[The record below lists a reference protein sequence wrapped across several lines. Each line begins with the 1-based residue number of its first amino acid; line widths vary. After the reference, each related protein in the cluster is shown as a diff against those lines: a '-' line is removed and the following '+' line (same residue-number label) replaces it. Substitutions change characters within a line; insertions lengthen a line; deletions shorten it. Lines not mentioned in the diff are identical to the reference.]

1 MLKTDPSKKI
11 EDIVTK
17 TPDVVEPVET
27 PQPKPGPRTLYGNV
41 MDQFNAAAELL
52 QLERSLRKILVHTK
66 NEIVVN
72 FPVKLDN
79 GEIEVFTGYRVQ
91 HNDALGPFKGG
102 LRFHPDVNLDEVR
115 ALAAWMTWKCALA
128 GIPFGGAKGGIQ
140 IDPARYSI
148 GERERITRRFAFA
161 LGDNIGPEYDIPA
174 PDVNTNAQTMA
185 WIMDT
190 YLSTV
195 SPHQRQNCTHIVTGK
210 PIESG
215 GSAGR
220 DKATGQGVADI
231 VQCWCDDHGLTLKN
245 MTFMVQGFGNVGSW
259 AARILCSM
267 GARLVAVEDVTG
279 AICNP
284 AGLDI
289 DRLLTFA
296 QSRGGVARFPGGE
309 FADHIMFMNT
319 PADIF
324 IPAAMESQINAVTAP
339 WLKVKV
345 VVEGANGPT
354 DPDGDAILHS
364 RGIDVI
370 PDILANAGGVIVSY
384 FEWLQNKR
392 RESWELKEVDTQLRR
407 KIVAAYERVKAK
419 AAEFNSTWRTAA
431 YMIAL
436 ARLEKVYRERGIFP

>member
-1 MLKTDPSKKI
+1 MLKTFPARAP
-11 EDIVTK
+11 VTADREA
-17 TPDVVEPVET
+17 PASEPVVS
-27 PQPKPGPRTLYGNV
+27 PSHLPGSKSLYDNV
-41 MDQFNAAAELL
+41 MNQFDAAAELI
-52 QLERSLRKILVHTK
+52 QLDRSLRKILARMK
-66 NEIVVN
+66 NEIVVS

-102 LRFHPDVNLDEVR
+102 LRYHPDVNIDEVR
-115 ALAAWMTWKCALA
+115 ALAAWMTWKCALV
-128 GIPFGGAKGGIQ
+128 GVPFGGAKGGIQ
-140 IDPARYSI
+140 FDPARYSK

-195 SPHQRQNCTHIVTGK
+195 SPHDRQNCMHIVTGK
-210 PIESG
+210 PIETG

-220 DKATGQGVADI
+220 DKATGQGIANV
-231 VQCWCDDHGLTLKN
+231 VQCWCDDHGLPLKN
-245 MTFMVQGFGNVGSW
+245 ATYMVQGFGNVGSW
-259 AARILCSM
+259 VTRILSAL

-279 AICNP
+279 AVRN
-284 AGLDI
+284 AQGLN
-289 DRLLTFA
+289 LEQLMA
-296 QSRGGVARFPGGE
+296 YVQSHGRVSRFPGGE
-309 FADHIMFMNT
+309 FADHITFMKT

-324 IPAAMESQINAVTAP
+324 IPAAMENQITSVTAP
-339 WLKVKV
+339 WLKVKL

-354 DPDGDAILHS
+354 DPEGDAILHA
-364 RGIDVI
+364 RGIQVI

-392 RESWELKEVDTQLRR
+392 RESWDLKDVDSQLRH
-407 KIVAAYERVKAK
+407 KIIAAYERVQAK
-419 AAEFNSTWRTAA
+419 AREFNTTWRTAA
-431 YMIAL
+431 YIIAL
-436 ARLEKVYRERGIFP
+436 TRLQKVYQERGIFP

>member
-1 MLKTDPSKKI
+1 MLKTDPQR
-11 EDIVTK
+11 
-17 TPDVVEPVET
+17 VVETVSVDAPIRSEHVCAA
-27 PQPKPGPRTLYGNV
+27 PQKPGPRSLYDNV
-41 MDQFNAAAELL
+41 MEQFNTAADQL
-52 QLERSLRKILVHTK
+52 QLDRSLRRILSRTK

-79 GEIEVFTGYRVQ
+79 GEVEVFTGYRVQ

-102 LRFHPDVNLDEVR
+102 LRYHPDVNLDEVR
-115 ALAAWMTWKCALA
+115 ALAAWMTWKCALT
-128 GIPFGGAKGGIQ
+128 GVPFGGAKGGIQ
-140 IDPARYSI
+140 IDPRRYSL

-195 SPHQRQNCTHIVTGK
+195 SPHERQNSTHIVTGK
-210 PIESG
+210 PVESG

-220 DKATGQGVADI
+220 DKATGQGIADI
-231 VQCWCDDHGLTLKN
+231 VQCWCDDHGISPRG
-245 MTFMVQGFGNVGSW
+245 MTFLIQGFGNVGSW
-259 AARILCSM
+259 AARLLCAM
-267 GARLVAVEDVTG
+267 GAKMVGVEDVTG

-284 AGLDI
+284 DGIDV
-289 DRLLTFA
+289 DRLMDYVR
-296 QSRGGVARFPGGE
+296 SHGGVARFPQAQ
-309 FADHIMFMNT
+309 FADHIMFLNT
-319 PADIF
+319 PADIL
-324 IPAAMESQINAVTAP
+324 IPAAMENQITAVTAP
-339 WLKVKV
+339 WLKVKA

-354 DPDGDAILHS
+354 DPDGDAILKA

-392 RESWELKEVDTQLRR
+392 RESWDLEEVDTQLRR
-407 KIVAAYERVKAK
+407 KIVAAYEHVKAK
-419 AAEFNSTWRTAA
+419 AAELSTTWRTAA
-431 YMIAL
+431 YVIAL
-436 ARLEKVYRERGIFP
+436 ARLDKVYRERGIFP